1 MARSPIATSRRH
13 FLAQGL
19 GLTAAALAMPVVSSA
34 ATAAAQPSPAPAAR
48 REGDGAFPADF
59 EWGVATAAIQ
69 VEGAAH
75 DDGRGDSI
83 WDTFCRQPGRIA
95 DGGTVEVS
103 CDHYHRFAADI
114 ALMAAL
120 GVKHYRFSIAWPRII
135 PAGRGAVNEK
145 GVDFYRRLVDCLRE
159 HGITPHATLYHWDLP
174 QALQDRYAG
183 WQSREV
189 AQDFADYASAV
200 VSRLGDRID
209 RWIPLNEIATFT
221 YYSGYAVGRTP
232 PHAPGLSL
240 PTARA
245 QSQVIHHALLAH
257 GLGSQAIRAASP
269 RPCRIAAAE
278 NFESAVPVVE
288 TPEHIAAARR
298 AFAASFVNGAILHP
312 LVHGRW
318 DPAWA
323 ELHRERLPEVAE
335 GDWKIIAQ
343 PLDELGFNCYTGS
356 YFKAAETA
364 AGFEGV
370 AIPAGYPK
378 GGLPW
383 LNIIPE
389 AAYWGIRLVSEQLG
403 EKRLPVFLSE
413 NGLSDCAAADAT
425 GLVADVDRI
434 AYSRAYLRQI
444 QRAAAEGYPVSGYY
458 HWSFL
463 DNFEWAEGYR
473 SRFGLVH
480 VDFAT
485 QRRTPKLGYDWYRE
499 TIRAGRV
506 L

>member
-1 MARSPIATSRRH
+1 MPALSSATE
-13 FLAQGL
+13 
-19 GLTAAALAMPVVSSA
+19 SSA
-34 ATAAAQPSPAPAAR
+34 AGAKPDPAAAPRATC
-48 REGDGAFPADF
+48 GATPVPPDF

-69 VEGAAH
+69 VEGAARE
-75 DDGRGDSI
+75 DGRGDSI

-95 DGGTVEVS
+95 DGGTVDVS
-103 CDHYHRFAADI
+103 CDHYHRLDADI
-114 ALMAAL
+114 ALMAEL
-120 GVKHYRFSIAWPRII
+120 GVKHYRFSIAWPRIV
-135 PAGRGAVNEK
+135 PEGRGAVNEK
-145 GVDFYRRLVDCLRE
+145 GVDFYRRLVDCLRD

-174 QALQDRYAG
+174 QPLQDRYAG

-189 AQDFADYASAV
+189 AKDFADFATAV
-200 VSRLGDRID
+200 VTRLGDRID
-209 RWIPLNEIATFT
+209 RWIPLNEIATFA
-221 YYSGYAVGRTP
+221 YYSGYALGRTP
-232 PHAPGLSL
+232 PHAPGIALA
-240 PTARA
+240 TQRE
-245 QSQVIHHALLAH
+245 QSQIIHHALLAY

-278 NFESAVPVVE
+278 NFEGCVPIIE
-288 TPEHIAAARR
+288 TPEHIEATKK
-298 AFAASFVNGAILHP
+298 AFADSFVNGAILHP
-312 LVHGRW
+312 LLHGRW

-335 GDWKIIAQ
+335 GDWKTIAQ

-356 YFKAAETA
+356 YVKASSQ
-364 AGFEGV
+364 GRGYEGI
-370 AIPAGYPK
+370 AMPAGYPK

-389 AAYWGIRLVSEQLG
+389 APYWGIRLVSEAFG
-403 EKRLPVFLSE
+403 APRLPVFISE
-413 NGLSDCAAADAT
+413 NGLSDSAAADAS

-444 QRAAAEGYPVSGYY
+444 LRAREEGYPVSGYY

-485 QRRTPKLGYDWYRE
+485 QRREADSEVANLQHW
-499 TIRAGRV
+499 
-506 L
+506 